1 MTNEFFNKIR
11 LYKNT
16 MAWMKLLLK
25 NGTISDEEYAI
36 IDTKIAEKYGLNS
49 SIIYR
54 WKPLTYLAFRANIWL
69 PIRRYIWI
77 EL

>member
-1 MTNEFFNKIR
+1 MTNEFFSKIR

-16 MAWMKLLLK
+16 MAWVKLLLK

-54 WKPLTYLAFRANIWL
+54 
-69 PIRRYIWI
+69 
-77 EL
+77 

>member
-1 MTNEFFNKIR
+1 MDEKLFRSIR

-16 MAWMKLLLK
+16 MAWMKMLLEI
-25 NGTISDEEYAI
+25 GTISDEEYAI

-54 WKPLTYLAFRANIWL
+54 
-69 PIRRYIWI
+69 
-77 EL
+77 

>member
-1 MTNEFFNKIR
+1 VLPQRENTALSLATIKQGRRRTRMDEKLFRSIR

-16 MAWMKLLLK
+16 MAWMKMLLK

-54 WKPLTYLAFRANIWL
+54 
-69 PIRRYIWI
+69 
-77 EL
+77 

>member
-1 MTNEFFNKIR
+1 VLPQRENTALSLVTIKQGRRRTRMDEKLFRSIR

-16 MAWMKLLLK
+16 MAWMKMLLK
-25 NGTISDEEYAI
+25 KGTISDEEYAI

-54 WKPLTYLAFRANIWL
+54 
-69 PIRRYIWI
+69 
-77 EL
+77 